1 MIFLRLINFFIVL
14 FLSLALSSLAH
25 ARLPAAID
33 GQPLPSLAD
42 MLERITPAVVNIS
55 TEQGGGGSTPV
66 NDPVYRHFFGK
77 NVPGEQ
83 GKSVG
88 SGSGIIIDAENGYIV
103 TNAHVIEL
111 KGKIV
116 FSTFHQS
123 KGRERKV
130 VLVFNF
136 DQSYFKYYGKEL
148 DPNVCP
154 NELYVATTRAQEHLS
169 LFHH

>member
-14 FLSLALSSLAH
+14 FLSLALSSLVH

-116 FSTFHQS
+116 VTLKDKRQFYAH
-123 KGRERKV
+123 
-130 VLVFNF
+130 
-136 DQSYFKYYGKEL
+136 
-148 DPNVCP
+148 
-154 NELYVATTRAQEHLS
+154 
-169 LFHH
+169 